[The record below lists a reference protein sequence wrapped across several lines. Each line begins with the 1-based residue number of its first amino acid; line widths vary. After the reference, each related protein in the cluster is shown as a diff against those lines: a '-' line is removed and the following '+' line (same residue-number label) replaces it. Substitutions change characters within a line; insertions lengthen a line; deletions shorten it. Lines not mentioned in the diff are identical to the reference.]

1 MRNNFFIQLLIY
13 AFVIAGLISVY
24 MIYTIEIR
32 RLSREKIILEDS
44 LSLVSN
50 KINEK
55 LVVVQQLSSEDRIV
69 KFAIDSLKLEYNNDG
84 VFEIVVDK
92 NKADIIEKKVNS
104 IYE

>member
-13 AFVIAGLISVY
+13 AFVIAALISVY

-69 KFAIDSLKLEYNNDG
+69 KFAIDSLNLEYNNDG